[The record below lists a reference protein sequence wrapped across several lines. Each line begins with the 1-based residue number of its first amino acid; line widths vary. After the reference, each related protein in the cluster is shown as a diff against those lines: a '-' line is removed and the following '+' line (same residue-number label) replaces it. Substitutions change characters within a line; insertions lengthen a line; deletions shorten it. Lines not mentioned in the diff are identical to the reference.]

1 MNPAFPTG
9 RPPTPSISVTEA
21 IEFLSKL
28 SQRFD
33 NDNMGVDSTNAW
45 MCANLVRELNAK
57 PTSNVIWKE
66 ADKFRAAVRTLER
79 IGFSYTEGAELW
91 EAGFLLAKPD
101 AVTRL
106 ETGREQAP
114 YVVVSD
120 EQRVG
125 GVTIPKGTYMDAAA
139 VSGISIANAINDPI
153 PFSVSTRKPVTEAWL
168 ERCRALAALCWLDES
183 TKSTVIDPALAEV
196 FAQRLAMET
205 SVAWLGNA
213 TTQELLDEITARIG
227 DLSYYTTRKD

>member
-45 MCANLVRELNAK
+45 MCANLVRELHAK
-57 PTSNVIWKE
+57 PAAKVVWAEI
-66 ADKFRAAVRTLER
+66 DQYRAAVRTLER
-79 IGFSYTEGAELW
+79 MGYVYAVGAEFW
-91 EAGFLLAKPD
+91 EPPLVKPD

-120 EQRVG
+120 AQ
-125 GVTIPKGTYMDAAA
+125 GVTINKAI
-139 VSGISIANAINDPI
+139 SGISIARRIEDDVQ
-153 PFSVSTRKPVTEAWL
+153 FSVSTRKPVTEAWL
-168 ERCRALAALCWLDES
+168 DRCRVLAQQCWCDES
-183 TKSTVIDPALAEV
+183 TKFTVMDPNLAEV